1 MNAGELTQVETMTSR
16 EIAELTGKEHSNV
29 MRDIRNIVNNLG
41 EEKGQFIFEESYYIN
56 QQNKE
61 QPMYKL
67 DKKSCLLLASGYSVI
82 LRARIINRWEE
93 LELKEQ
99 KNQLVLPNFNNP
111 AEAARAWAA
120 EYEAKQIAMEKAEK
134 LEKEVI
140 HKEDVIVGLVEDID
154 LATKRQRITQIIRH
168 NSVNYRERYSVLYK
182 EFELKFHCD
191 ISRRMENEEVMES
204 IRPKIKNKMDYI
216 DRVMHMI
223 PQLYEIACKIFE
235 GDVEELKKEWD
246 A

>member
-1 MNAGELTQVETMTSR
+1 MKELNAGELTQVETMTSR

-29 MRDIRNIVNNLG
+29 MRDIRNIVENLG

-111 AEAARAWAA
+111 AEAARAWAS
-120 EYEAKQIAMEKAEK
+120 EYEAKQQALLEANEAKERVNKLIHIAKTYTSGEIA
-134 LEKEVI
+134 KE
-140 HKEDVIVGLVEDID
+140 L
-154 LATKRQRITQIIRH
+154 
-168 NSVNYRERYSVLYK
+168 N
-182 EFELKFHCD
+182 
-191 ISRRMENEEVMES
+191 
-204 IRPKIKNKMDYI
+204 IKSAMALNKMLEERKIQFKQNGTWLLYSDYADKGYTSI
-216 DRVMHMI
+216 KQIQLDNGHIQYDRRWTGSGRDFI
-223 PQLYEIACKIFE
+223 LDILSK
-235 GDVEELKKEWD
+235 DKRN
-246 A
+246 